1 VRRAIV
7 AIVSTA
13 AGTVVLLG
21 AKGALGFADEPDT
34 KPKTTANRSAT
45 PSTSAPAS
53 PVPNQ
58 PAATPTKAATSSNG
72 GGNSGGGN
80 SGGGSGGNN
89 QPAPPPPA
97 AMRMKDGSYLGRDVS
112 AGPHGDVQLRIQVKS
127 GKMTTIT
134 IVKQPNESGQSARLT
149 SDAFRKMTAEA
160 LQEQSAEVDIVS
172 GATES
177 CEAYIESLQSAI
189 DAAYLA

>member
-7 AIVSTA
+7 AIASTA

-34 KPKTTANRSAT
+34 TPKTTVNRSAA
-45 PSTSAPAS
+45 PSSSAPAS
-53 PVPNQ
+53 PVPNM
-58 PAATPTKAATSSNG
+58 PAPTTTKPPANNNG
-72 GGNSGGGN
+72 GGNSGGG
-80 SGGGSGGNN
+80 SD
-89 QPAPPPPA
+89 PAPPPPA
-97 AMRMKDGSYLGRDVS
+97 TMRMKDGTYLGREVS
-112 AGPHGDVQLRIQVKS
+112 AGTHGDVQLRIQVAG
-127 GKMTTIT
+127 GKMTVIKVVKSPELSAPSKRIT
-134 IVKQPNESGQSARLT
+134 
-149 SDAFRKMTAEA
+149 DAAFERMTAEA
-160 LQEQSAEVDIVS
+160 LREQSAEVDIVG

>member
-21 AKGALGFADEPDT
+21 AKGALGFAEEPDIT
-34 KPKTTANRSAT
+34 PKTTANRSAA

-58 PAATPTKAATSSNG
+58 PAATPTKPAPTGNG
-72 GGNSGGGN
+72 GGNSGGNG
-80 SGGGSGGNN
+80 
-89 QPAPPPPA
+89 PPPPPPA
-97 AMRMKDGSYLGRDVS
+97 SMRMKDGSYLGRDVD
-112 AGPHGDVQLRIQVKS
+112 AGPHGDVQLRIQVS
-127 GKMTTIT
+127 GGKMTTIT
-134 IVKQPNESGQSARLT
+134 VVKMPRSSGQSQKLT
-149 SDAFRKMTAEA
+149 EDAFRKMTATA
-160 LQEQSAEVDIVS
+160 LREQTAEVDIVS

-177 CEAYIESLQSAI
+177 CEAYIESLQSAM

>member
-13 AGTVVLLG
+13 TGTVVLLG
-21 AKGALGFADEPDT
+21 AKGALGFAEEPET
-34 KPKTTANRSAT
+34 TPKTTTNRSAA
-45 PSTSAPAS
+45 PSTSPTAAP

-58 PAATPTKAATSSNG
+58 PAATPTKPAGTGNG
-72 GGNSGGGN
+72 GGNN
-80 SGGGSGGNN
+80 A
-89 QPAPPPPA
+89 PPPPPPPA
-97 AMRMKDGSYLGRDVS
+97 ADRMKDGAYLGREVD
-112 AGPHGDVQLRIQVKS
+112 AGPHGDVQLRIQVAG

-134 IVKQPNESGQSARLT
+134 IVKMPRSSGQSQKLT
-149 SDAFRKMTAEA
+149 EDAFRKMTATA
-160 LQEQSAEVDIVS
+160 LREQSAEVDIVS

-177 CEAYIESLQSAI
+177 CEAYIESLQSAM